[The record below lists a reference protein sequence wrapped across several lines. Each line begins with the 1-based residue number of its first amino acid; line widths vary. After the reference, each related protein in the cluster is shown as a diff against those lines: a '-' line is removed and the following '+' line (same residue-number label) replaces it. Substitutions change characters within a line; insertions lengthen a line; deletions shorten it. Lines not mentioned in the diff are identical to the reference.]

1 MKTLFACLSFALILF
16 SCGSSSHTDIEV
28 KSAPTVRVETTPS
41 NVTKTVANIMIEGV
55 TCDGCRSKITKEIK
69 ENECVAMAVL
79 SPSDTLGLELAVIEY
94 DPNSCDHNTF
104 VDVINTTVDGKY
116 TVTDVTV
123 LHMEAQ

>member
-1 MKTLFACLSFALILF
+1 MKTLFTSLSLALILS
-16 SCGSSSHTDIEV
+16 SCGSSSHDIEV
-28 KSAPTVRVETTPS
+28 KAAPTVRVETIPS

-69 ENECVAMAVL
+69 ENECVAMAML
-79 SPSDTLGLELAVIEY
+79 SPSDTPGLDLAVIEY
-94 DPNSCDHNTF
+94 DPISCDHNTF